1 MTSLVDSGA
10 QFESR
15 LLELGLAQVS
25 IDAIKNHG
33 VATLSQLAFALGQP
47 GQPLADGAVGNFL
60 QAALGRVATL
70 QETSI
75 LKRAAFEE
83 QTFLIA
89 TLRQSVEKT
98 DDQPRKIAFAERNQ
112 RMEAIRQALVGV
124 SISGEHEPAH
134 CLLDRM
140 CAMYEQNSIKYPDLS
155 QCIARSTEIQGE
167 TKSKELTLEKGSL
180 VVKSSDDKLHS
191 PTDSEIKVHYALIR
205 RGIALQFAKLI
216 SFAQHAEWETFL
228 FEALHRDP
236 PPGYSRPS
244 LAQLLQC
251 DKAAWS
257 RLHSVVTDIRQ
268 AADGTYPLGLA
279 LLNMRQDPHIAL
291 YVAPVAKAQT
301 STSSS
306 TWRAHPY
313 QSSPQQPQGKSK
325 GKGKGKKQ
333 SKGPATPQELRG
345 KWHKTPAGDAICFAY
360 NCKSGCSD
368 TSTQPGGRCPR
379 GLHVCAEPR
388 CQKPHSLQQ
397 HHAAGGV

>member
-33 VATLSQLAFALGQP
+33 VATLSQLVFALGQP

-180 VVKSSDDKLHS
+180 VV
-191 PTDSEIKVHYALIR
+191 
-205 RGIALQFAKLI
+205 
-216 SFAQHAEWETFL
+216 
-228 FEALHRDP
+228 
-236 PPGYSRPS
+236 
-244 LAQLLQC
+244 
-251 DKAAWS
+251 
-257 RLHSVVTDIRQ
+257 
-268 AADGTYPLGLA
+268 
-279 LLNMRQDPHIAL
+279 
-291 YVAPVAKAQT
+291 
-301 STSSS
+301 
-306 TWRAHPY
+306 
-313 QSSPQQPQGKSK
+313 
-325 GKGKGKKQ
+325 
-333 SKGPATPQELRG
+333 
-345 KWHKTPAGDAICFAY
+345 
-360 NCKSGCSD
+360 
-368 TSTQPGGRCPR
+368 
-379 GLHVCAEPR
+379 
-388 CQKPHSLQQ
+388 
-397 HHAAGGV
+397 